1 MRLTGEKD
9 GKNCKEDLK
18 KRTTF
23 IHCWNKTHGI
33 SSYEQILQDQKGGI
47 DLGEANGTKEDP
59 GFSIDLMSRN
69 EGINFELNI

>member
-18 KRTTF
+18 KRTTL
-23 IHCWNKTHGI
+23 IHCWYKAHGI

-47 DLGEANGTKEDP
+47 DLGEAIETKEDP
-59 GFSIDLMSRN
+59 GFPIDLMSRN
-69 EGINFELNI
+69 EGIEFEINV

>member
-23 IHCWNKTHGI
+23 IYCCNKTHGI
-33 SSYEQILQDQKGGI
+33 SSYEQILQNQKGGI
-47 DLGEANGTKEDP
+47 DLGEANGIKEDP

-69 EGINFELNI
+69 EGIKFELNI

>member
-23 IHCWNKTHGI
+23 IHCWNKVHGI

-69 EGINFELNI
+69 EGNKIDIYV